1 MYNVHMKR
9 YGVSVARERL
19 ADILDAAEAGE
30 DVVIERRGVE
40 YTVSARKGRRRAGAP
55 RRSLIASVDPALV
68 RGEWTWTWKAGGLE
82 LSTTGRKRRA

>member
-1 MYNVHMKR
+1 
-9 YGVSVARERL
+9 
-19 ADILDAAEAGE
+19 
-30 DVVIERRGVE
+30 VE
-40 YTVSARKGRRRAGAP
+40 YTVAARLRRGRAGAP